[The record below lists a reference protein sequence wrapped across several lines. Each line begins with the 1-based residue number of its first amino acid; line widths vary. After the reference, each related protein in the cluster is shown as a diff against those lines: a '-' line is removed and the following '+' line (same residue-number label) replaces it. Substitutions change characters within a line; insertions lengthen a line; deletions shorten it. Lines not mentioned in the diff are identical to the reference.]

1 MKGYAELVTMSN
13 FSFLRG
19 ASHPEELVCQ
29 AKALGISALAICD
42 RNSLAGVV
50 RGHAQAKAE
59 GLRFIV
65 GCRLVMMDG
74 TEIACLPTSR
84 AAYGRLC
91 QMLTTGNRRA
101 QKAECFLWLEDL
113 IAFGE
118 GQIFIGLPSDGQLNG
133 LTQPAAKAGMNPSN
147 EKGETF
153 ASNLKALQI
162 QFAGAVFLG
171 VAPRLDGHDA
181 RRFKAVAHL
190 SQEIGVPLTAIGDCL
205 YHHPDRRPLQDV
217 LTCIRNKCTIAT
229 AGFHLEAN
237 AERHLRPPQEVLRLF
252 RGYDQAVAR
261 TIHIAERCKFSLDE
275 LKYEYPDEPYEPYAS
290 PQEALEAHTWAGA
303 EQRFPLG
310 VPDKIKA
317 QIYHELDLIKKLE
330 YSRYFLTVFDLV
342 RYARSR
348 DILCQGRGS
357 AANSAVCFAL
367 GVTSVNPAEID
378 LLFERFISLDRGEP
392 PDIDID
398 FEHERREEVMQYIYE
413 KYGRHR
419 AGLVATV
426 VTYRD
431 KMAIREVGKTLG
443 LSDDVIGALSGML
456 AWWSEGITGDDIRA
470 VGLNPGERN
479 LGMAIALAREL
490 TGFPR
495 HLSQHTGG
503 FVITRGRLD
512 DTIPIGNAAMAD
524 RTMIEWNKDDL
535 DDLGLLKIDVLAL
548 GMLTCIRKCF
558 DLVKA
563 HHGHGYTLA
572 SIPQGDTQTY
582 DMICKADTLGVFQIE
597 SRAQMSM
604 LPRLRPRKFYDL
616 VIEVAIVRPGPIQGE
631 MVHPYLRRREGTE
644 KVEYQSPELKGILE
658 KTLGV
663 PLFQEQCMKIAIV
676 GAGFSPSR
684 ADQLRRAMATF
695 KKVGTIHTF
704 KADFLE
710 GMAKNGYSAEFAER
724 CFAQIQGF
732 GTYGF
737 PESHAASFAL
747 LVYVSCYIKCH
758 YPDAFACGLLNS
770 QPMGFY
776 APAQIVRDF
785 RQHGG
790 DVRGVDINHSDWDCA
805 LERTEA
811 CNIAHAL
818 RLGFRQIKGMNESF
832 AGDIVKARSCKFAS
846 MEDFAQRTKLP
857 AATLTLLAGADAFR
871 SIGLDRREAL
881 WAVSRYLETG
891 TPAAALAGLPLF
903 DARNVKPLP
912 KDGKAALPK
921 LSLGEHVLQD
931 YAAIRMSLKAHPVG
945 LLREIFD
952 KEGYVRA
959 KDLADAKTG
968 RTLQVA
974 GLVLVRQRPGSAK
987 GVVFATIEDET
998 GVANIIIWPK
1008 KFEQFRRIVLG
1019 SKLLGVKGKL
1029 QKQSN
1034 VIHVVASSLVD
1045 LSSHL
1050 ETLNRPTPKSGDFLA
1065 NADEVRRPVN
1075 TDHRPNR
1082 QRRVAPAEAKMLPKA
1097 RNFH

>member
-1 MKGYAELVTMSN
+1 MRRKVQEGFPRDGYAELVACSN

-19 ASHPEELVCQ
+19 ASHPEELAVQ
-29 AKALGISALAICD
+29 ARALGLDALAICD

-50 RGHAQAKAE
+50 RGHMEAKAN

-65 GCRLVMMDG
+65 GCRLVLMDG
-74 TEIACLPTSR
+74 TEFACLPPDR

-91 QMLTTGNRRA
+91 RLLTTGNRRA
-101 QKAECFLWLEDL
+101 PKAQCFLWLEDVL
-113 IAFGE
+113 QFGE
-118 GQIFIGLPSDGQLNG
+118 GQIFVGLPG
-133 LTQPAAKAGMNPSN
+133 
-147 EKGETF
+147 
-153 ASNLKALQI
+153 SNLIQPPAFIENLTGLQKR
-162 QFAGAVFLG
+162 FKNAVYLGA
-171 VAPRLDGHDA
+171 APRLDGLDA
-181 RRFKAVAHL
+181 RRLLAL
-190 SQEIGVPLTAIGDCL
+190 SELSRETGAPLVAIGDCL
-205 YHHPDRRPLQDV
+205 YHHADRKPLQDI
-217 LTCIRNKCTIAT
+217 LTCIREKCIIAT
-229 AGFHLEAN
+229 AGFRLEAN
-237 AERHLRPPQEVLRLF
+237 AERHLRPPQEVARLF
-252 RGYDQAVAR
+252 RGYEDAVAR
-261 TIHIAERCKFSLDE
+261 TVEIAERCKFSLDE

-290 PQEALEAHTWAGA
+290 PQEALEAHTWNGA
-303 EQRFPLG
+303 AEKFPGG
-310 VPDKIKA
+310 VPDKIKG
-317 QIYHELDLIKKLE
+317 QIEHELDLIKELN

-357 AANSAVCFAL
+357 AANSAVCFCL
-367 GVTSVNPAEID
+367 GVTSVNPTEID
-378 LLFERFISLDRGEP
+378 LLFERFISSERGEP
-392 PDIDID
+392 PDIDVD

-419 AGLVATV
+419 AGIVATV
-426 VTYRD
+426 VCYRD
-431 KMAIREVGKTLG
+431 KIAIREVGKVLG

-456 AWWSEGITGDDIRA
+456 AWWSEGVTDDDIRSI
-470 VGLNPGERN
+470 GLNPADRT
-479 LGMAIALAREL
+479 LRMAVRLAREL

-503 FVITRGRLD
+503 FVITRGSLD
-512 DTIPIGNAAMAD
+512 EIIPIGNAAMAD

-558 DLVKA
+558 DLIKA
-563 HHGHGYTLA
+563 HHSRDYALA
-572 SIPQGDTQTY
+572 TIPPGDTPTY

-604 LPRLRPRKFYDL
+604 LPRLRPREFYDL
-616 VIEVAIVRPGPIQGE
+616 VIEVAIVRPGPIQGD
-631 MVHPYLRRREGTE
+631 MVHPYLRRRCGQEE
-644 KVEYQSPELKGILE
+644 VRYESEALKGILA

-676 GAGFSPSR
+676 AAGFAPSR

-704 KADFLE
+704 KADFLN
-710 GMAKNGYSAEFAER
+710 GMAKNGYSDNFAQR

-785 RQHGG
+785 REHGG
-790 DVRGVDINHSDWDCA
+790 EVRGVDINHSYWDCA
-805 LERTEA
+805 LEDAASDE
-811 CNIAHAL
+811 IKHAL
-818 RLGFRQIKGMNESF
+818 RLGFRQIKGLSATHAKAITAMR
-832 AGDIVKARSCKFAS
+832 GDGFES
-846 MEDFAQRTKLP
+846 MEDFARRTKLP
-857 AATLTLLAGADAFR
+857 AAPLTVLAEADAFR

-891 TPAAALAGLPLF
+891 TPTSLLAGLPLF
-903 DARNVKPLP
+903 AARNIEPLA
-912 KDGKAALPK
+912 DEDSVALPK
-921 LSLGEHVLQD
+921 LTLGEHVLQD

-945 LLREIFD
+945 LLRETFAARSF
-952 KEGYVRA
+952 VRA
-959 KDLADAKTG
+959 TDLTAIESGMAV
-968 RTLQVA
+968 QV
-974 GLVLVRQRPGSAK
+974 GGVVLVRQRPGSAK

-1008 KFEQFRRIVLG
+1008 TFEQFRRVVLG
-1019 SKLLGVKGKL
+1019 ARLLGVKGKL
-1029 QKQSN
+1029 QKQSG
-1034 VIHVVASSLVD
+1034 VIHVVATTLTD
-1045 LSSHL
+1045 LSPHL
-1050 ETLNRPTPKSGDFLA
+1050 ETLGRSVPPSGDFLA

-1075 TDHRPNR
+1075 EDQRLHRR
-1082 QRRVAPAEAKMLPKA
+1082 RRVVPAEAKVLPKG